1 MTNPSNP
8 DTNDHMTN
16 PSNPDTN
23 DHMRELVIN
32 IDGEICP
39 LKQPEFNVRLEIS
52 SHTCISNVK
61 VCVII
66 FLVCDMIYSLHHV
79 GLDCKLLNQKSHL

>member
-1 MTNPSNP
+1 M
-8 DTNDHMTN
+8 DHKLVKEFHVKLTN

-39 LKQPEFNVRLEIS
+39 LKQPEFNVRFVII
-52 SHTCISNVK
+52 SHTRK
-61 VCVII
+61 V
-66 FLVCDMIYSLHHV
+66 D
-79 GLDCKLLNQKSHL
+79 

>member
-1 MTNPSNP
+1 MKEFNVKL
-8 DTNDHMTN
+8 TN

-39 LKQPEFNVRLEIS
+39 LKQPEFNVRFVIS
-52 SHTCISNVK
+52 SHIRVPRK
-61 VCVII
+61 A
-66 FLVCDMIYSLHHV
+66 D
-79 GLDCKLLNQKSHL
+79 